1 MKEKEKKQYT
11 HIIHPFPPLYDSESE
26 ILILGSFPSVKSR
39 EQKFFYGHK
48 QNRFWKVMAAVLE
61 TAVPETIEEKKKMLY
76 RHHIA
81 LWDSI
86 SSCDIIGSS
95 DSSIKN
101 AVPTDLGQIITGSKI
116 RKIFCNGAASGIC
129 FKKYQEKELQ
139 ITADILPSTSP
150 ANAAYSLEKLISIW
164 RKIKEES

>member
-1 MKEKEKKQYT
+1 MKETEKKQYT

-86 SSCDIIGSS
+86 YSCDIIGSS